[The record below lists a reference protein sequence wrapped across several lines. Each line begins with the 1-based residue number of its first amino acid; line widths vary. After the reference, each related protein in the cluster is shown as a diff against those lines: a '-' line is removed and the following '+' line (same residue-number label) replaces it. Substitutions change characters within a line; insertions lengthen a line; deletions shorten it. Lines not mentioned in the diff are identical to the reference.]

1 MKDNLSAT
9 QVATQ
14 GAVEAQGNAGNAF
27 GAFVP
32 FLLIFVIFYFLII
45 RPQQKREAQKKE
57 KLNQIKR
64 GDKIVTNGGVVATV
78 SKVVDDKRLLVE
90 ISSGVEVEIFKGFIA
105 DILEK
110 KGALSTQSTSA
121 QSKKN
126 GRQDKSK
133 SSPKKSSSEESEDKK
148 SDDVNSE
155 EKK

>member
-133 SSPKKSSSEESEDKK
+133 SSPKKSSFEESEDKK

>member
-14 GAVEAQGNAGNAF
+14 GTAEAQGNAGNAF